1 MKKTTKLA
9 VQEETNS
16 IAILTSQI
24 HIDANEAKERYQNEI
39 SQKKQSKTITIMTD
53 NVTVVKG
60 KRGRKKKVVE
70 SI

>member
-24 HIDANEAKERYQNEI
+24 HIDSNEAKERYQNEI